1 MYERPDEETR
11 GRGLLFFLVIFILGA
26 GLFAAFQFRL
36 IQFPLYPSQSKD
48 VSATPISSI
57 AQNAQGGAIS
67 DQSQPTSQSAAV
79 EPAKVALED
88 EVRVGNSVVTLSH
101 TLETGDFGRIEQ
113 ISFENKGTKQVNFR
127 VLEII
132 PDEISAGGK
141 ELLFADESSN
151 KILGFKVVVRD
162 FSLNPTEKK
171 GIRLESG
178 SKSEVGAMFVVI
190 TDPQLDLE
198 AVKTVLEREISE
210 AKKAELI
217 SLRAQDAEGFRK
229 EIQDL
234 LNDQGIS
241 SSERIGQ
248 LRQKVAKEQTQ
259 VFEGPQPTFPKTIS
273 EIQPAALFVIPVSYP
288 TSKEKPGDLLY
299 KVTGDISA
307 FSKAT
312 LQADGD
318 GTTSVEV
325 FADISGVPLKNGLIW
340 NEAENKQ
347 SH

>member
-1 MYERPDEETR
+1 M
-11 GRGLLFFLVIFILGA
+11 
-26 GLFAAFQFRL
+26 
-36 IQFPLYPSQSKD
+36 
-48 VSATPISSI
+48 
-57 AQNAQGGAIS
+57 
-67 DQSQPTSQSAAV
+67 
-79 EPAKVALED
+79 
-88 EVRVGNSVVTLSH
+88 RVGNSVVTLSH